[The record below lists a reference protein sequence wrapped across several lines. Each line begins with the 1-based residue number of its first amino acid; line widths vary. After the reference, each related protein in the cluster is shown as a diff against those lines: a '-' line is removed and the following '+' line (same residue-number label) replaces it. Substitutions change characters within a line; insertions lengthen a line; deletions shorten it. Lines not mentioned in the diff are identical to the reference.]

1 MHIGSQVIMH
11 GTIFLFEQ
19 KFWIAGLHN
28 PVLQLIH
35 IKEKRVFPMKYN
47 TCPQCKTKVSD
58 DLAQC
63 PECGHSFGTRKNR
76 IPVVLGSCL
85 LIAAFAGG
93 LAFNLG
99 SELHNAVPSAAPEI
113 IETLAPAT
121 PVPTPTVDS
130 IEVYAFGRELDADGF
145 TAYVGDKPFTLSAYP
160 QPEISHPQISWSV
173 GDSVEL
179 SVSSDTLTCEFTAL
193 KPTGKNEL
201 TVRCYGAEVTIPVY
215 LWER

>member
-76 IPVVLGSCL
+76 IPVVFGSFL

-173 GDSVEL
+173 GDSVEV

>member
-76 IPVVLGSCL
+76 IPVVFGSCL

-179 SVSSDTLTCEFTAL
+179 SVSSDTLTCAFTAL

>member
-76 IPVVLGSCL
+76 IPVVFGSCL

-99 SELHNAVPSAAPEI
+99 SELHNAVPSAAPAI

-160 QPEISHPQISWSV
+160 QPEISHQQISWSI

>member
-1 MHIGSQVIMH
+1 
-11 GTIFLFEQ
+11 
-19 KFWIAGLHN
+19 
-28 PVLQLIH
+28 
-35 IKEKRVFPMKYN
+35 MKYN
-47 TCPQCKTKVSD
+47 TCPHCKTKVSAE
-58 DLAQC
+58 LAQC
-63 PECGHSFGTRKNR
+63 PECGHTFGTRKNR
-76 IPVVLGSCL
+76 IPVVFGSCL

-99 SELHNAVPSAAPEI
+99 SEFHTAVPSPTPEI
-113 IETLAPAT
+113 IKTPAPAT

-130 IEVYAFGRELDADGF
+130 IEVYAFGRELGADGF

-160 QPEISHPQISWSV
+160 QPEISHPQISWSI

-201 TVRCYGAEVTIPVY
+201 TIKCYGAEVTIPVY

>member
-76 IPVVLGSCL
+76 IPVVFGSCL

-130 IEVYAFGRELDADGF
+130 IEVYGRELDADGF

>member
-1 MHIGSQVIMH
+1 
-11 GTIFLFEQ
+11 
-19 KFWIAGLHN
+19 
-28 PVLQLIH
+28 
-35 IKEKRVFPMKYN
+35 MKYN
-47 TCPQCKTKVSD
+47 TCPHCKTKVSAE
-58 DLAQC
+58 LAQC
-63 PECGHSFGTRKNR
+63 PECGHAFGARKNR
-76 IPVVLGSCL
+76 IPVVFCSFL
-85 LIAAFAGG
+85 LIVAFAGG
-93 LAFNLG
+93 LSFNLG
-99 SELHNAVPSAAPEI
+99 SEFHTAVPSPTPEI

-130 IEVYAFGRELDADGF
+130 VEVYAFGRELDADGF

-160 QPEISHPQISWSV
+160 QPEISHPQISWSI

>member
-76 IPVVLGSCL
+76 IPVVFGSCL

-179 SVSSDTLTCEFTAL
+179 SVSSDTLTCKFTAL

>member
-76 IPVVLGSCL
+76 IPVVFGSCL

-99 SELHNAVPSAAPEI
+99 SELHNAVPSAAPKI

>member
-1 MHIGSQVIMH
+1 MH

-76 IPVVLGSCL
+76 IPVVFGSCL

-145 TAYVGDKPFTLSAYP
+145 TACVGDKPFTLSAYP

>member
-76 IPVVLGSCL
+76 IPVVFGSCL

-179 SVSSDTLTCEFTAL
+179 SVSSDTLTCAFTAM

>member
-1 MHIGSQVIMH
+1 MH

-76 IPVVLGSCL
+76 IPVVFGSCL

-201 TVRCYGAEVTIPVY
+201 TVRCYGAEVTIGRGHDPRLSVG
-215 LWER
+215 EMN

>member
-19 KFWIAGLHN
+19 KFWIVGRHN
-28 PVLQLIH
+28 SVLQLIH

-76 IPVVLGSCL
+76 IPVVFGSFL

-145 TAYVGDKPFTLSAYP
+145 TASVGDKPFTLSAYP
-160 QPEISHPQISWSV
+160 QPEILIFQIPRSFLQCGHTFRFRIPDGLLLQVRPHPPPFRHRSCCRDACAQ
-173 GDSVEL
+173 E
-179 SVSSDTLTCEFTAL
+179 
-193 KPTGKNEL
+193 
-201 TVRCYGAEVTIPVY
+201 EV
-215 LWER
+215 LR

>member
-76 IPVVLGSCL
+76 IPVVFCSCL

-130 IEVYAFGRELDADGF
+130 IEVYAFGRELDSDGF

>member
-1 MHIGSQVIMH
+1 MH

-35 IKEKRVFPMKYN
+35 FKEKRVFPMKYN

-76 IPVVLGSCL
+76 IPVVFGSCL

-130 IEVYAFGRELDADGF
+130 IEVYAFGRELDADGV

>member
-1 MHIGSQVIMH
+1 MH

-76 IPVVLGSCL
+76 IPVVFGSCL

-145 TAYVGDKPFTLSAYP
+145 TAYVGDKPFILSAYP

>member
-76 IPVVLGSCL
+76 IPVVFGSCL
-85 LIAAFAGG
+85 LIAAVAGG

>member
-1 MHIGSQVIMH
+1 MLLDNYFFALLLYFIIV
-11 GTIFLFEQ
+11 
-19 KFWIAGLHN
+19 GLHN
-28 PVLQLIH
+28 SVLQLIH
-35 IKEKRVFPMKYN
+35 FKEKRVFPMKYN

-76 IPVVLGSCL
+76 IPVVFGSCL

-99 SELHNAVPSAAPEI
+99 SELHNAVPSAAPKI

>member
-1 MHIGSQVIMH
+1 MH

-76 IPVVLGSCL
+76 IPVVFGSCL

-193 KPTGKNEL
+193 KPTVKNEL

>member
-19 KFWIAGLHN
+19 KYWIAGLHN

-47 TCPQCKTKVSD
+47 TCPQCKTNVSD

-76 IPVVLGSCL
+76 IPVVFGSCL

-173 GDSVEL
+173 GDNVEL

>member
-1 MHIGSQVIMH
+1 MH

-35 IKEKRVFPMKYN
+35 IKEKWVFPMKYN

-76 IPVVLGSCL
+76 IPVVFGSCL

>member
-1 MHIGSQVIMH
+1 M
-11 GTIFLFEQ
+11 
-19 KFWIAGLHN
+19 IAGLHN
-28 PVLQLIH
+28 SVLQLIH
-35 IKEKRVFPMKYN
+35 IKKKRVFPMKYN
-47 TCPQCKTKVSD
+47 TCPRCKTKVSA
-58 DLAQC
+58 DLAEC
-63 PECGHSFGTRKNR
+63 PECGHAFESRKNHMPT
-76 IPVVLGSCL
+76 IIGSCL

-93 LAFNLG
+93 LAFNMS
-99 SELHNAVPSAAPEI
+99 SEARTALPSPTPEI
-113 IETLAPAT
+113 IETFALAT

-130 IEVYAFGRELDADGF
+130 IEVYAFGRELGADGF

-160 QPEISHPQISWSV
+160 QPEISHPEITWSIS
-173 GDSVEL
+173 DSVEL

>member
-76 IPVVLGSCL
+76 IPVVFGSCL
-85 LIAAFAGG
+85 LIAAFASG
-93 LAFNLG
+93 LAFNVG
-99 SELHNAVPSAAPEI
+99 SEFRTSEPSPIPEI

-121 PVPTPTVDS
+121 PVPTPTVDL

-160 QPEISHPQISWSV
+160 QPEVSHPQISWSI

-179 SVSSDTLTCEFTAL
+179 SVSGDTLTCEFTAL

>member
-1 MHIGSQVIMH
+1 MH

-76 IPVVLGSCL
+76 IPVVFGSCL

-179 SVSSDTLTCEFTAL
+179 SVSSDTLTCAFTAM

>member
-1 MHIGSQVIMH
+1 MH

-35 IKEKRVFPMKYN
+35 FKEKRVFPMKYN

-76 IPVVLGSCL
+76 IPVVFGSCL

-145 TAYVGDKPFTLSAYP
+145 TAYVGDKSFTLSAYP

-201 TVRCYGAEVTIPVY
+201 TVSCYGAEITIPVY

>member
-47 TCPQCKTKVSD
+47 TCPQCKAKVSD

-76 IPVVLGSCL
+76 IPVVFGSCL

-145 TAYVGDKPFTLSAYP
+145 TAYVGDKPFTLSAYT

>member
-1 MHIGSQVIMH
+1 MH

-63 PECGHSFGTRKNR
+63 PECGHSFETRKNR
-76 IPVVLGSCL
+76 IPVVFGSCL

>member
-1 MHIGSQVIMH
+1 MH

-35 IKEKRVFPMKYN
+35 FKEKRVFPMKYN

-63 PECGHSFGTRKNR
+63 PECGHSFGTRKNDR
-76 IPVVLGSCL
+76 IPVVFGSCL
-85 LIAAFAGG
+85 LIAAFAVG

>member
-1 MHIGSQVIMH
+1 MH

-76 IPVVLGSCL
+76 IPVVFGSCL

-130 IEVYAFGRELDADGF
+130 IEVYAFGRELDSDGF

>member
-35 IKEKRVFPMKYN
+35 FKEKRVFPMKYN

-76 IPVVLGSCL
+76 IPVVFGSCL

>member
-1 MHIGSQVIMH
+1 MH

-76 IPVVLGSCL
+76 IPVVFGSCL
-85 LIAAFAGG
+85 LIATFAGG
-93 LAFNLG
+93 LAFKLG

>member
-47 TCPQCKTKVSD
+47 TCSQCKTKVSD

-76 IPVVLGSCL
+76 IPVVFGSCL

>member
-76 IPVVLGSCL
+76 IPVVFGSCL

-160 QPEISHPQISWSV
+160 QPEISHQQISWSI

>member
-1 MHIGSQVIMH
+1 MH

-76 IPVVLGSCL
+76 IPVVFGSCL

-160 QPEISHPQISWSV
+160 QPEISHPQIIWSV

>member
-1 MHIGSQVIMH
+1 MH

-76 IPVVLGSCL
+76 IPVVFGSW
-85 LIAAFAGG
+85 
-93 LAFNLG
+93 
-99 SELHNAVPSAAPEI
+99 VPSAAPEI

>member
-1 MHIGSQVIMH
+1 MSVWDISYH
-11 GTIFLFEQ
+11 IFL
-19 KFWIAGLHN
+19 
-28 PVLQLIH
+28 
-35 IKEKRVFPMKYN
+35 Y
-47 TCPQCKTKVSD
+47 CKTKVSAE
-58 DLAQC
+58 LAQC
-63 PECGHSFGTRKNR
+63 PECGHAFGVRKNR
-76 IPVVLGSCL
+76 IPVVFGSCL

-99 SELHNAVPSAAPEI
+99 SEFHSAVPSPTPEA

-130 IEVYAFGRELDADGF
+130 VEVYAFGRELDADGF

-160 QPEISHPQISWSV
+160 QPEISHPQISWSI

-179 SVSSDTLTCEFTAL
+179 SVCSDTLTCEFTAL

-201 TVRCYGAEVTIPVY
+201 IVQCYGAKITIPVY